1 MNSDIK
7 AYACYNINKT
17 DRGCSSSG
25 GIYILLARKVLENQ
39 GKVFAVC
46 YDNNFEAF
54 HKEIISE
61 EDLLQ
66 SVGAKYMPSKLK
78 DTFPKI
84 KKYLSEGKQ
93 VMFVGTPCQC
103 AGLKKYL
110 GNEYDKL
117 ICVDI
122 VCHGVPSRMVWRKYL
137 QNVNNGKKL
146 ERLNMRDKSS
156 GWSKYQYSWKL
167 EYKDM
172 VKLIPQE
179 EIGFM
184 KGFTSDYYLRP
195 SCYKCQFKGI
205 ERKTDFT
212 LGDYWGVWDI
222 QPKMDDNKGTSL
234 VLVHTSKGKRLFEKI
249 VDNLVIQE
257 ANLEDAIRYNPS
269 IIYSSEKKDLRK
281 KFFKKMKS
289 EDDIEKIVEEISKS
303 KLSYIIKR
311 KTKTIIKKL
320 FGQIS

>member
-17 DRGCSSSG
+17 DRCFSSSG

-46 YDNNFEAF
+46 YDNHFEAF
-54 HKEIISE
+54 HKEITSE

-66 SVGAKYMPSKLK
+66 SVGSKYMPSKLK
-78 DTFPKI
+78 NTFFEI

-103 AGLKKYL
+103 VGLKNYL
-110 GNEYDKL
+110 RNEYDKL

-122 VCHGVPSRMVWRKYL
+122 ICHGVPSRMVWRKYL
-137 QNVNNGKKL
+137 QNINNGKKL
-146 ERLNMRDKSS
+146 EQLNMRDKSS

-167 EYKDM
+167 EYRDM
-172 VKLIPQE
+172 VKYIPQE

-195 SCYKCQFKGI
+195 ACYECQFKGL
-205 ERKTDFT
+205 ERKTDVT

-234 VLVHTSKGKRLFEKI
+234 VLVHTSKGKNLFEKI

-257 ANLEDAIRYNPS
+257 ADLEGAIQYNPS
-269 IIYSSEKKDLRK
+269 IIYSSEKNDQREI
-281 KFFKKMKS
+281 FFKKMKS
-289 EDDIEKIVEEISKS
+289 EDDIEKIIEEMTESR
-303 KLSYIIKR
+303 LSNVIKR
-311 KTKTIIKKL
+311 KTKKIIEKL
-320 FGQIS
+320 FG